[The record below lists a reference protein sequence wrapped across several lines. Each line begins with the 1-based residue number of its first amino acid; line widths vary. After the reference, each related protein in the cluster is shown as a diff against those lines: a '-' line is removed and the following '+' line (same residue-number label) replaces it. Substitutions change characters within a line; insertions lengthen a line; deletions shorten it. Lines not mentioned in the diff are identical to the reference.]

1 MSFAFLDVTASLA
14 AKDREPIII
23 LNLAQIIGY
32 IAGTLIGTLVFL
44 SFSHNFLL
52 SMSISRS
59 ITTYVNLR
67 NFPRLIYLALV
78 RLDGS
83 KSLEQSG
90 LLGDL
95 GVGVEE
101 EDIKDYSGVC
111 SGLILVLRQK
121 NSHHFYIF
129 L

>member
-14 AKDREPIII
+14 AKDNNSVHKPFQSGTIILPIII
-23 LNLAQIIGY
+23 
-32 IAGTLIGTLVFL
+32 
-44 SFSHNFLL
+44 
-52 SMSISRS
+52 S
-59 ITTYVNLR
+59 ITLNVNLR
-67 NFPRLIYLALV
+67 NFPQLIYLALF

-101 EDIKDYSGVC
+101 EDINDYFGVC
-111 SGLILVLRQK
+111 SGLILVLR
-121 NSHHFYIF
+121 
-129 L
+129 

>member
-14 AKDREPIII
+14 AKDNNSPGVVHKPFQSGTIILPIII
-23 LNLAQIIGY
+23 
-32 IAGTLIGTLVFL
+32 
-44 SFSHNFLL
+44 
-52 SMSISRS
+52 S
-59 ITTYVNLR
+59 ITLNVNLR
-67 NFPRLIYLALV
+67 NFPQLIYLALF

-101 EDIKDYSGVC
+101 EDINDYFGVC
-111 SGLILVLRQK
+111 SGLILVLR
-121 NSHHFYIF
+121 
-129 L
+129 